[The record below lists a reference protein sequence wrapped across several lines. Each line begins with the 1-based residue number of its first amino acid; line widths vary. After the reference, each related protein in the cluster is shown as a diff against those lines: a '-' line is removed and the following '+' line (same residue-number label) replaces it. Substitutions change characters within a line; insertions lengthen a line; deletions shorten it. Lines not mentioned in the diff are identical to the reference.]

1 MNSSARIAVIEPDDL
16 IRALVERTLAEAGH
30 RPVVLDTAAAL
41 QRGLACDLI
50 LADVASPR
58 AAAPLV
64 HTLQA
69 AHAAP
74 LMLMS
79 ARFRR
84 GAAGPGALAVQLGVR
99 AVLAKPFSREQ
110 LVAAVAAALAP

>member
-1 MNSSARIAVIEPDDL
+1 MNRSARIAVIEPDAL
-16 IRALVERTLAEAGH
+16 IRALIERSLAEAGH
-30 RPVVLDTAAAL
+30 RPFALAASAL
-41 QRGLACDLI
+41 RADLACDLI

-64 HTLQA
+64 QALQA

-74 LMLMS
+74 LLLMS

-84 GAAGPGALAVQLGVR
+84 GAAGPGLLAQQLGVR

-110 LVAAVAAALAP
+110 LEAAVAAALSP